1 MTTQL
6 TSVLIMLRLKQV
18 IERTGLSRSTI
29 YGKLDSK
36 STQYDPSFPSQVSLG
51 IGAVRWIDSEVNA
64 WIEQCVTLSRTEC
77 KQAGRKAGKTAATAL
92 ELENE

>member
-29 YGKLDSK
+29 YAKLDSK
-36 STQYDPSFPSQVSLG
+36 SKQYDPSFPSQVSLG
-51 IGAVRWIDSEVNA
+51 VGAVRWVDAEVHA
-64 WIEQCVTLSRTEC
+64 WIEQCVSSSRTDS
-77 KQAGRKAGKTAATAL
+77 KQAGRNPGKIIASAL
-92 ELENE
+92 ELENA

>member
-36 STQYDPSFPSQVSLG
+36 SKQYDPSFPSQVSLG

-64 WIEQCVTLSRTEC
+64 WIEQCVTLTRTDS
-77 KQAGRKAGKTAATAL
+77 KQTGRKTGKTQATAL

>member
-64 WIEQCVTLSRTEC
+64 WIEQCVTLSRTDC
-77 KQAGRKAGKTAATAL
+77 KQARRKAGKTATTAL
-92 ELENE
+92 ELGNE